1 MTGYHSRR
9 ILATLPIGCVL
20 LVSALF
26 QGCSGTG
33 SAGTPTAGGTG
44 KKGKGEGAAPVVVA
58 KVSRRDVPVQID
70 VIGNVEAY
78 STITV
83 KALVGGELLKVN
95 FHEGDY
101 VKKGDLLF
109 TIDRR
114 PLEAALGQAEATLA
128 RDNAVLH
135 QYEANLNKDIAQQK
149 YQQAQAARYV
159 RLFQEG
165 IISKEQSD
173 LQVTNA
179 DTLQQALAA
188 DRAAIASANAD
199 INAAKA
205 TAENARLQLGY
216 TEIRSPIDGRT
227 GNLAV
232 KQGNIVTANTSE
244 LMTINEVQPIYVTF
258 TIPEARLGEVK
269 RYMAT
274 GKLAVSAMVQDGGNA
289 TPEEGFLT
297 FVDNT
302 VDPTTGTIKLKGTFP
317 NPSRRL
323 WPGQFIRVS
332 LRLTTVAGALVVP
345 NQAVQAGQEGQFVYV
360 VKPDRTVDLRN
371 VTPGARVDQD
381 MVITKGLEEGE
392 TVVTE
397 GQLRLAP
404 GMRVSVRD
412 ANGQGAPGGKR
423 RPPT

>member
-1 MTGYHSRR
+1 MT
-9 ILATLPIGCVL
+9 ATVQIGCVL
-20 LVSALF
+20 LVAALLN
-26 QGCSGTG
+26 GCSNAG
-33 SAGTPTAGGTG
+33 SAGTPTSG
-44 KKGKGEGAAPVVVA
+44 KKGKGEGAAPVLVTKVVR
-58 KVSRRDVPVQID
+58 KDVPVQIE

-83 KALVGGELLKVN
+83 KALVGGELQKVN

-114 PLEAALGQAEATLA
+114 PLEAALGQVEATLA
-128 RDNAVLH
+128 RDEAVLN
-135 QYEANLNKDIAQQK
+135 QYEANLARDTAQQK
-149 YQQAQAARYV
+149 YQQAEAARYV

-165 IISKEQSD
+165 IISKEQSE

-179 DTLQQALAA
+179 DTLQQSLAA
-188 DRAAIASANAD
+188 DKAAIASAKAD

-205 TAENARLQLGY
+205 TAENARVQLGY

-258 TIPEARLGEVK
+258 TVPEARLGEVK
-269 RYMAT
+269 RYMSE
-274 GKLAVSAMVQDGGNA
+274 GKLPVTALAQDGDA
-289 TPEEGFLT
+289 TPEMGFLT
-297 FVDNT
+297 FVDNA

-317 NPSRRL
+317 NPNHRL
-323 WPGQFIRVS
+323 WPGQFVRVS
-332 LRLTTVAGALVVP
+332 LRLTTVSGALILS
-345 NQAVQAGQEGQFVYV
+345 NQAVQTGQDGPYVYV
-360 VKPDRTVDLRN
+360 VKPDRTVELRN
-371 VTPGARVDQD
+371 VTTGGRVDQD
-381 MVITKGLEEGE
+381 MVIDKGLEEGE
-392 TVVTE
+392 TVVSE

-404 GMRVSVRD
+404 GMRVAVRD
-412 ANGQGAPGGKR
+412 GREGQGAPGGKKR

>member
-1 MTGYHSRR
+1 
-9 ILATLPIGCVL
+9 VL
-20 LVSALF
+20 V
-26 QGCSGTG
+26 T
-33 SAGTPTAGGTG
+33 
-44 KKGKGEGAAPVVVA
+44 KVVR
-58 KVSRRDVPVQID
+58 KDVPVQIE

-83 KALVGGELLKVN
+83 KALVGGELQKVN

-114 PLEAALGQAEATLA
+114 PLEAALGQVEATLA
-128 RDNAVLH
+128 RDEAVLN
-135 QYEANLNKDIAQQK
+135 QYEANLARDTAQQK
-149 YQQAQAARYV
+149 YQQAEAARYV

-165 IISKEQSD
+165 IISKEQSE

-179 DTLQQALAA
+179 DTLQQSLAA
-188 DRAAIASANAD
+188 DKAAIASAKAD

-205 TAENARLQLGY
+205 TAENARVQLGY

-258 TIPEARLGEVK
+258 TVPEARLGEVK
-269 RYMAT
+269 RYMAE
-274 GKLAVSAMVQDGGNA
+274 GKLPVTALAQDGDA
-289 TPEEGFLT
+289 TPEMGFLT
-297 FVDNT
+297 FVDNA

-317 NPSRRL
+317 NPNHRL
-323 WPGQFIRVS
+323 WPGQFVRVS
-332 LRLTTVAGALVVP
+332 LRLTTVSGALILS
-345 NQAVQAGQEGQFVYV
+345 NQAVQTGQDGPYVYV
-360 VKPDRTVDLRN
+360 VKPDRTVELRN
-371 VTPGARVDQD
+371 VTTGGRVDQD
-381 MVITKGLEEGE
+381 MVIDKGLEEGE
-392 TVVTE
+392 TVVSE

-404 GMRVSVRD
+404 GMRVAVRD
-412 ANGQGAPGGKR
+412 GREGQGAPGGKKR

>member
-1 MTGYHSRR
+1 MIGLHHKRR
-9 ILATLPIGCVL
+9 RAAVQLGCVL
-20 LVSALF
+20 LVAALLN
-26 QGCSGTG
+26 GCSGAG
-33 SAGTPTAGGTG
+33 SADTPKAG
-44 KKGKGEGAAPVVVA
+44 KKGKGEGAAPVLVA
-58 KVSRRDVPVQID
+58 KVIRKDVPVQIE

-83 KALVGGELLKVN
+83 KALVGGELQKVN

-114 PLEAALGQAEATLA
+114 PLEAALGQVEATLA
-128 RDNAVLH
+128 RDEAVLN
-135 QYEANLNKDIAQQK
+135 QYEANLARDAAQQK
-149 YQQAQAARYV
+149 YQQAEAARYV

-179 DTLQQALAA
+179 DTLQQSLAA
-188 DRAAIASANAD
+188 DKAAIASAKAD

-205 TAENARLQLGY
+205 TADNARVQLGY

-258 TIPEARLGEVK
+258 TVPEARLGEVK
-269 RYMAT
+269 RYMAE
-274 GKLAVSAMVQDGGNA
+274 GKLPVTAEVQDGGGP
-289 TPEEGFLT
+289 PEMGFLT
-297 FVDNT
+297 FVDNA

-317 NPSRRL
+317 NPDRRL
-323 WPGQFIRVS
+323 WPGQFVRVS
-332 LRLTTVAGALVVP
+332 LRLTTVSGALILS
-345 NQAVQAGQEGQFVYV
+345 NQAVQTGQEGPYVYV
-360 VKPDRTVDLRN
+360 VKPDRTVELRN
-371 VTPGARVDQD
+371 VTTAGRVDQD
-381 MVITKGLEEGE
+381 MVIDKGLEEGE

-412 ANGQGAPGGKR
+412 GREGQGAPGGKKR